1 MKVWLLGI
9 AATGF
14 LACAAIVTPNSAS
27 SAPATTSPAPAAN
40 SMRGN
45 VTQARVLS
53 AADRAN
59 NWLVYGGNFESQH
72 FSPLKAINDRNI
84 GGLGLAWSS
93 DVDSPMG
100 LALEPIV
107 VDGVIY
113 LGLPLDVVEAFD
125 GVTGK
130 MLWRFDP
137 HIRINAA
144 WRNSYE
150 GRKNRGVAVWN
161 GKVYVGTGD
170 CRIVAINAATGAK
183 LWDTNVCDADQTG
196 ITEAPRVG
204 NGLVYTGW
212 AGMEY
217 DVRGGVVA
225 VDAETGKKAWTFWTA
240 PGDPKKPYETKTLA
254 AIAKTWKGESWQLA
268 GANVW
273 TALTYDAVTNQ
284 LFISTSTAGEAAGD
298 FSHIKPSGNLLF
310 ANSIVAVNAAT
321 GEYVWH
327 YQTAYPPDGAED
339 FHVLVADM
347 AIGGK
352 PRRVVMTKPR
362 NGVFYTL
369 DARTGQEALAPR
381 GIGGTPY
388 PSLKQISLKALETTA
403 YKDAGVP
410 KHLPQLGF
418 GGGWFPLSY
427 NAETGLVY
435 ISAYE
440 VKREPGGG
448 SEGANGAGL
457 EAGGL
462 AAELARQNL
471 GGSAPG
477 ANGLYRPYEQLPHG
491 KLIAY
496 DPVRQRPRWIATLP
510 LELNGSP
517 VSTAGNIVFQGDA
530 SGYFTAYAADTGRML
545 WSVKTGSAIQ
555 ATPVTYVVNGE
566 QYVLMPVGLGGGY
579 RLFGSPASMATLESK
594 RGPARLF
601 AFKLGGKAVMP
612 AIEPYIPSVPQPPA
626 QSGTARQIAD
636 GAKVYN
642 KFFCQKCHSPE
653 ADGSGAWALNGE
665 VPDLRYMPKSIHRQF
680 KDIVLGGTHREQGM
694 PKFSV
699 PIGQPL
705 LKTVMTP
712 EEAEALHAYIVDLQW
727 RAYKLGPRGLKGV
740 DSAPRGAPQ
749 KGAPKSEERPRY

>member
-1 MKVWLLGI
+1 MRAWFVGIGAMALL
-9 AATGF
+9 AATT
-14 LACAAIVTPNSAS
+14 LVTETPAS
-27 SAPATTSPAPAAN
+27 SQPATQPAAQPAV
-40 SMRGN
+40 SGVRAN

-53 AADRAN
+53 ASDAKN

-72 FSPLKAINDRNI
+72 FSPLDNI
-84 GGLGLAWSS
+84 SDKNVGSLGLAWST

-137 HIRINAA
+137 RIRINGA

-170 CRIVAINAATGAK
+170 CRIVAINAATGTK
-183 LWDTNVCDADQTG
+183 VWDTTVCDAEQTG

-204 NGLVYTGW
+204 NGLIYTGW

-225 VDAETGKKAWTFWTA
+225 LDAETGKKAWTFWTA
-240 PGDPKKPYETKTLA
+240 PGDPSKPYETKTNA
-254 AIAKTWKGESWQLA
+254 AIAKTWKGQSWQLA
-268 GANVW
+268 GANAW
-273 TALTYDAVTNQ
+273 TALTYDPVTNL

-298 FSHIKPSGNLLF
+298 FSNIKPSGNLLF
-310 ANSIVAVNAAT
+310 ANSIVAVNATT
-321 GEYVWH
+321 GDYVWH

-347 AIGGK
+347 KIGGSQ
-352 PRRVVMTKPR
+352 RRVIMTKPR

-369 DARTGQEALAPR
+369 DARTGKEALAPR

-388 PSLKQISLKALETTA
+388 PSLKQVSLGTLESTG
-403 YKDAGVP
+403 YHDAGPP
-410 KHLPQLGF
+410 KKLPETGF

-427 NAETGLVY
+427 NAQTGLVY

-440 VKREPGGG
+440 VKRAPGGG

-457 EAGGL
+457 EADGL
-462 AAELARQNL
+462 AAELARQNI

-477 ANGLYRPYEQLPHG
+477 GKFRPYAPLPHG
-491 KLIAY
+491 KLVAY
-496 DPVRQRPRWIATLP
+496 DPIAQKPRWIATLP

-517 VSTAGNIVFQGDA
+517 VSTAGNLVFQGDA

-555 ATPVTYVVNGE
+555 ATPVTYAVNGE
-566 QYVLMPVGLGGGY
+566 QYILMPVGLGGGY
-579 RLFGSPASMATLESK
+579 RLFGSPTSMSTLEDK

-601 AFKLGGKAVMP
+601 AFKLGGKAIMP
-612 AIEPYIPSVPQPPA
+612 AIEPYVPAIPQPP
-626 QSGTARQIAD
+626 QQTGTARQIAT

-653 ADGSGAWALNGE
+653 ADGSGAWALGGE
-665 VPDLRYMPKSIHRQF
+665 VPDLRYMPRSVHKQF
-680 KDIVLGGTHREQGM
+680 GEIVLGGTHREQGM

-705 LKTVMTP
+705 IKTFMTP
-712 EEAEALHAYIVDLQW
+712 AEAEALHAYVVDLQW
-727 RAYKLGPRGLKGV
+727 RAYKLGPRGLKRV
-740 DSAPRGAPQ
+740 DGAPRGAPQ
-749 KGAPKSEERPRY
+749 TGAPKTEVRPAY

>member
-1 MKVWLLGI
+1 MKAWLVGI
-9 AATGF
+9 AAAST
-14 LACAAIVTPNSAS
+14 LACVVIVMQTSAS
-27 SAPATTSPAPAAN
+27 SAPAVTASSPAAVSGAI
-40 SMRGN
+40 RGN

-53 AADRAN
+53 ESGRKD

-72 FSPLKAINDRNI
+72 FSPLNNISDRNV
-84 GGLGLAWSS
+84 GSLGLAWST

-125 GVTGK
+125 GATGK
-130 MLWRFDP
+130 LLWRFDP
-137 HIRINAA
+137 RIRINGP

-170 CRIVAINAATGAK
+170 CRIVAIDAATGTRV
-183 LWDTNVCDADQTG
+183 WDTVVCDAAQTG

-225 VDAETGKKAWTFWTA
+225 LDAETGKKAWTFWTA
-240 PGDPKKPYETKTLA
+240 PGNPAKPHESKTMA
-254 AIAKTWKGESWQLA
+254 MIAKTWKGESWQLA
-268 GANVW
+268 GANAW
-273 TALTYDAVTNQ
+273 TALTYDPVTNL

-347 AIGGK
+347 TIGGK
-352 PRRVVMTKPR
+352 PRRVIMTKPR

-369 DARTGQEALAPR
+369 DARTGKEVLAPR
-381 GIGGTPY
+381 GIGGTAY
-388 PSLKQISLKALETTA
+388 PSLKQISLSDLETKP
-403 YKDAGVP
+403 YRDAGAP
-410 KHLPQLGF
+410 RKLPETGF

-427 NAETGLVY
+427 DAQTGLVY

-440 VKREPGGG
+440 VKGGPGG
-448 SEGANGAGL
+448 EGANGTGL
-457 EAGGL
+457 EADGL
-462 AAELARQNL
+462 AAELARQNI
-471 GGSAPG
+471 GGSAAG
-477 ANGLYRPYEQLPHG
+477 AGGRYRPYAPLPHG
-491 KLIAY
+491 KLVAF
-496 DPVRQRPRWIATLP
+496 DPIKQQPRWIATLP

-517 VSTAGNIVFQGDA
+517 VSTAGNLVFQGDA
-530 SGYFTAYAADTGRML
+530 SGYFTAYAADTGRVL

-555 ATPVTYVVNGE
+555 ATPVTYAIKGE

-579 RLFGSPASMATLESK
+579 RLFGSPASMSTLESK

-601 AFKLGGKAVMP
+601 AFKLGGKAAMP
-612 AIEPYIPSVPQPPA
+612 PIEPYIPPVPRPPE
-626 QSGTARQIAD
+626 QTGTASQIGM

-665 VPDLRYMPKSIHRQF
+665 VPDLRYMPRSVHQQF

-705 LKTVMTP
+705 LKTIMTP
-712 EEAEALHAYIVDLQW
+712 EEAEALHAYIVDLEW
-727 RAYKLGPRGLKGV
+727 RAYKLGPRGMKRV
-740 DSAPRGAPQ
+740 DSAPRGVTPRN
-749 KGAPKSEERPRY
+749 APKIQGRPGY